1 MIIMSEPAM
10 KFENIEA
17 IILDKDGVFVD
28 FNKVWLRV
36 IAYRAQLIA
45 ERAADTSPELATI
58 RAACITSMGVDED
71 LDSVDPYGPCSMP
84 KDVVRIALATG
95 LYMAKNACDA
105 DFGWLHSF
113 EIVDE
118 CLLQASEELP
128 VSQLSEEI
136 PGAIAKIKELA
147 EKYKIAIYTSDSM
160 QNTIETLDKFDLAGC
175 VCEEI
180 QTGERK
186 TADNYLSLCERIG
199 VKPENTLLIS
209 DGPNDIR
216 AAKACGAKTI
226 AVLSGVLEDDLNLK
240 TIKDL
245 TDEVL
250 NSITDLKLSNIDGP
264 KKKLAIK

>member
-1 MIIMSEPAM
+1 MIIMSEV

-45 ERAADTSPELATI
+45 ERAANTSPELAAI

-95 LYMAKNACDA
+95 LYMAKNATDPN
-105 DFGWLHSF
+105 FGWIHSF

-118 CLLQASEELP
+118 CMIQAREELK
-128 VSQLSEEI
+128 VSELSEEI
-136 PGAIAKIKELA
+136 PGATAKIKELA
-147 EKYKIAIYTSDSM
+147 KKYKIAVYTSDSM
-160 QNTIETLDKFDLAGC
+160 ENTTETLDKLDLAGS
-175 VCEEI
+175 VCEEM
-180 QTGERK
+180 QTGEK
-186 TADNYLSLCERIG
+186 KNADNYMSLCERID

-226 AVLSGVLEDDLNLK
+226 AVLSGVLEEDFNLK
-240 TIKDL
+240 TIRDL

-250 NSITDLKLSNIDGP
+250 DSIADLDLSNISGP
-264 KKKLAIK
+264 KKKVVSK